1 MFGLPAS
8 NGLPE
13 VVMTSLL
20 FTSRAGRRPNIP
32 RRLRPAQRASMAR
45 KVKSGCSEDWDAS
58 KNLERVNHLW
68 IYRNMAPFWVSTART
83 KHLGNIGS
91 ILRLVMIPLRN
102 VHRPLIQNPLLVHH
116 LTSQC
121 MWEHI
126 ENLYVFLEKKLNTVG
141 PRQKDAHR
149 RTLYRQ

>member
-1 MFGLPAS
+1 
-8 NGLPE
+8 
-13 VVMTSLL
+13 
-20 FTSRAGRRPNIP
+20 
-32 RRLRPAQRASMAR
+32 
-45 KVKSGCSEDWDAS
+45 
-58 KNLERVNHLW
+58 
-68 IYRNMAPFWVSTART
+68 MAPFWVSTART

-91 ILRLVMIPLRN
+91 ILHLVMIPLRN